1 MKLVPFNEDYVNCDQ
16 DGGGG
21 GGGGGGGW
29 LTATK
34 QNLTGGMIIAVLMQF
49 RKQKRRPKTKSPEL
63 QRNRPALQ
71 TSSKCGHFYGQF
83 ALSLGQESPQ
93 LILTL
98 SMVPSVSI

>member
-1 MKLVPFNEDYVNCDQ
+1 MKLVPFNEDQ
-16 DGGGG
+16 ERGGGG
-21 GGGGGGGW
+21 

-63 QRNRPALQ
+63 QRNPALQ

-83 ALSLGQESPQ
+83 ALSWGKKA
-93 LILTL
+93 L
-98 SMVPSVSI
+98 S

>member
-16 DGGGG
+16 EEGGGG
-21 GGGGGGGW
+21 S

-63 QRNRPALQ
+63 L
-71 TSSKCGHFYGQF
+71 
-83 ALSLGQESPQ
+83 
-93 LILTL
+93 
-98 SMVPSVSI
+98 